1 MDLRPEERYFSKEAY
16 IQQIITWKDIQ
27 GNTKTNA
34 KRNHNERLYTF
45 QNGLRL
51 KKKKKTLPNAGKDA
65 EKWSL
70 IHCSGD
76 EFGSFLKLSIYHM
89 PQQL

>member
-34 KRNHNERLYTF
+34 KPNHNERLYTF

-51 KKKKKTLPNAGKDA
+51 KKKWHCQMLAKMQKNDHSYIAL
-65 EKWSL
+65 EMSL
-70 IHCSGD
+70 AVS
-76 EFGSFLKLSIYHM
+76 
-89 PQQL
+89 

>member
-1 MDLRPEERYFSKEAY
+1 MDLRPEERYFYKEAY

-51 KKKKKTLPNAGKDA
+51 KKKKDTAKCWQGCRKMITHTLL
-65 EKWSL
+65 WR
-70 IHCSGD
+70 
-76 EFGSFLKLSIYHM
+76 
-89 PQQL
+89 

>member
-1 MDLRPEERYFSKEAY
+1 MKYIRNSNFLTLKKKKSSNPIEMDLRPEERYFSKEAY

-34 KRNHNERLYTF
+34 KPNHNERLYTF

-51 KKKKKTLPNAGKDA
+51 KKK
-65 EKWSL
+65 
-70 IHCSGD
+70 
-76 EFGSFLKLSIYHM
+76 
-89 PQQL
+89 

>member
-51 KKKKKTLPNAGKDA
+51 KKKKRHCQMLARMQKNDHSYIAL
-65 EKWSL
+65 EMSL
-70 IHCSGD
+70 AVS
-76 EFGSFLKLSIYHM
+76 
-89 PQQL
+89 